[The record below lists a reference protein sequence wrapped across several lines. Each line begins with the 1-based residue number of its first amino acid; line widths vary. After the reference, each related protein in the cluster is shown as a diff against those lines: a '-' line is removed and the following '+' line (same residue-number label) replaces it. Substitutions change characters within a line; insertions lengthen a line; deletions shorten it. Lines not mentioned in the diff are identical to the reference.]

1 MKFVT
6 RTKIQIDLGLVPLV
20 SPKQREEI
28 IDLELQLDQT
38 IELIQDEGTRIIEGK
53 EVDNVIMAM
62 YDVDGYFGE
71 LEQYIKLK
79 EDEKLTE
86 KRVKESGIKSEQL
99 LEYFD
104 LWVGSS
110 IISFLKKKLEKLQ

>member
-71 LEQYIKLK
+71 LEQYIELK

-86 KRVKESGIKSEQL
+86 KRVKKSNITPEQL
-99 LEYFD
+99 LEYLD
-104 LWVGSS
+104 LWNGSS